1 MNPARAK
8 SRAEARAKR
17 QLPEKRLPAEISKTN
32 TVLRPSQCLARMNG
46 MVRGF

>member
-1 MNPARAK
+1 LNPARARA
-8 SRAEARAKR
+8 RAEVRAKR
-17 QLPEKRLPAEISKTN
+17 QPPEKRLPAEISKTN

>member
-1 MNPARAK
+1 MNPARARA
-8 SRAEARAKR
+8 RAEVRAKR

-32 TVLRPSQCLARMNG
+32 AVLRPSQCLARMNG